1 MRVFGKKLST
11 DDDGNIVREID
22 PETGITRVFYEDN
35 VRSRT
40 PSTDPNSPVVQR
52 RLKKMKKT

>member
-52 RLKKMKKT
+52 RLKKT